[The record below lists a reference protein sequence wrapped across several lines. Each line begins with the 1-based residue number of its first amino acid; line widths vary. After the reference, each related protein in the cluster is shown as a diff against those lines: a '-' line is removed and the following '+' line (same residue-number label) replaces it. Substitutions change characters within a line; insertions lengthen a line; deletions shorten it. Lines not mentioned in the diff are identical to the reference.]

1 MFNLKF
7 IIAAAAALTLSA
19 CAGINTDG
27 ERAVVGA
34 GVGCLAGEAINGDCT
49 TGALVGAVGGA
60 LANDL

>member
-7 IIAAAAALTLSA
+7 TLAAVAALALSA
-19 CAGINTDG
+19 CSGINTDG

-34 GVGCLAGEAINGDCT
+34 GIGCVAGEAINGDCT